1 MDSLE
6 QDAQDAPKKGWF
18 TRLKE
23 GLKKTSSKLG
33 DGITSLIHKRK
44 LDAQALEDLEEI
56 LIQAD
61 MGTQVARDMVAALSK
76 ERFEKEVTDEEVRTF
91 LAEEVARILE
101 DAARPLEMQSDHK
114 PFVILVVGVNGSGK
128 TTTIGK
134 MAASYARAG
143 KKVRVAAGDTFRAAA
158 VDQLDVWAQRAG
170 VAIVRPQ
177 NASTDPASLLYDA
190 LATSQRQ
197 GDDILMVDTAGRL
210 HNKSDL
216 MAELDKMVRVL
227 KKLDPSAPHA
237 CLLVLDATVGQNAHM
252 QVELFQK
259 VANVTGLVITKLDGT
274 AKAGVVVALTQRFG
288 LPIHLIGVGESLED
302 LQPFEATPFAK
313 GLLGIN

>member
-91 LAEEVARILE
+91 LAEEVSRILE

-190 LATSQRQ
+190 LATSQKQ